1 MILENYDIHIGL
13 IMCDYDDEEEEE
25 EDDFF
30 GYRFTRDVKL
40 LI

>member
-13 IMCDYDDEEEEE
+13 IMYDYEGDDVYDDEEE

-30 GYRFTRDVKL
+30 R
-40 LI
+40 